1 MSSVKDTDIVTE
13 LRAEMARQRVTA
25 ASLARK
31 MGSDP
36 EDPGARKLARR
47 LRRQLRGET
56 DIRMSE
62 LMRIGRALGLRLEVT
77 ITEREDT

>member
-1 MSSVKDTDIVTE
+1 VSSVKDTDIVTE

-25 ASLARK
+25 ASLARRLEP
-31 MGSDP
+31 GD
-36 EDPGARKLARR
+36 EDAARKLARR
-47 LRRQLRGET
+47 LRRQLRGEQ